1 MLETLQDLDKK
12 TVEEYYNRLLRTH
25 SAHKYLQLSFLWE
38 LLHTNPAFSG
48 LCQDMNNDAGTR
60 FDYNAF
66 AIVGRKMR
74 IPMDIF
80 SNSHDRILVSF
91 KILKQ
96 IIDIGKSQP
105 DLIYKVAALYE
116 KDEHWTDESRFALFN
131 DLFLEPVIF
140 YLYSKMNKKIIILNH
155 LNKYK
160 QKSEWF
166 NKPHLFEFTK
176 TDSKDLEG
184 QLTSDLYSYLF
195 DKGFDFSMEPTSPS
209 GILDFLASQ
218 KHAPNKYLIEG
229 KVFDAASRSKDY
241 LCKGIRQTLF
251 YLNDY
256 NESNGYLIIYKTTD
270 KSLVFNMDI
279 SPDGLPIYKQGN
291 KTIYFFL
298 IDIHPY
304 DLPASKR
311 KKTDAIEISYNDV
324 FNTPVSPVL

>member
-1 MLETLQDLDKK
+1 MPETIQDLDKK
-12 TVEEYYNRLLRTH
+12 IVEEHYNRLLRTH

-38 LLHTNPAFSG
+38 LLHTNPVFSA
-48 LCQDMNNDAGTR
+48 LCQDINNAAGAR
-60 FDYNAF
+60 FDFNAF
-66 AIVGRKMR
+66 AIVGSKKK
-74 IPMDIF
+74 IPMDIY
-80 SNSHDRILVSF
+80 SNANDRILVSY
-91 KILKQ
+91 KILMQ
-96 IIDIGKSQP
+96 IIIIGKSQP

-116 KDEHWTDESRFALFN
+116 EDEYWTDESRFALFN

-140 YLYSKMNKKIIILNH
+140 YLFSNLNKKIIILNH

-166 NKPHLFEFTK
+166 NKSRLFDFTK

-184 QLTSDLYSYLF
+184 RLTSDLYSYLF
-195 DKGFDFSMEPTSPS
+195 DKGFDFSVEPTSPS

-229 KVFDAASRSKDY
+229 KVFDAVSRSKEY
-241 LCKGIRQTLF
+241 ICKGIRQTLF

-256 NESNGYLIIYKTTD
+256 NESIGYLVIYKTTD

-279 SPDGLPIYKQGN
+279 SDDGIPIYKQGH
-291 KTIYFFL
+291 KTIYFL
-298 IDIHPY
+298 LVDIHPY

-311 KKTDAIEISYNDV
+311 KKTDAVVINYNDIL
-324 FNTPVSPVL
+324 NTSEFAPE